1 MPGLNLNGILPV
13 QSLAQLLAERTNAAS
28 LRQHTPL
35 MQSLAGHVRKC
46 WDAAY
51 RAKMQT
57 VDQRLLRNLRQRRG
71 EYEPEMLADI
81 KAQGGSEIFMAITS
95 NKCRAA
101 SAWLRDTLMGA
112 KDEKPWSIRPT
123 PLPDLPPNLKQVV
136 FDEANQRVMSL
147 EQLEGRM
154 ISYQEAYELIQQVK
168 SQRLVEMREMAKE
181 AAGRMEDAMEDQM
194 LQGEWREVFSSF
206 LDDLVTFPAA
216 LLKGPVLRRRPQMV
230 WKDAGDGT
238 FEPVVT
244 EEVTPTWAR
253 VDPFNA
259 YPAPGSTHPNDGFF
273 IERHRLSRLALT
285 ELQGVDGYDDDA
297 IAAVLE
303 EYGRGGLRD
312 WLYIDSAKAQAEGK
326 SISAVMDNIEGDIDA
341 LQYWGAVQ
349 GRALAEWGMDDTD
362 LDPVKEYHCEVW
374 LIGRWVIK
382 AILNYDPFHRKPYFK
397 ASFAEVPGNFWGN
410 GVPDL
415 MRDCQS
421 MCNYAARSIAD
432 NMGLASGPQ
441 IAINTDRLV
450 PGEDLTEVYPRK
462 LWQMVS
468 DPMGSTAPPI
478 DFFQPQSISGELI
491 AIFDKF
497 AARADEDTGIPRYIT
512 GDNAGV
518 GGAGR
523 TASGMSMLMGNAG
536 KTIKQVIFNID
547 THVLQPAV
555 ERLYVH
561 NMMYSNDPDLKGDV
575 SIVAVGAEGL
585 VVKDA
590 AQTRRNEFLQVVLS
604 NPMTQQ
610 IVGQKGIAALL
621 HEQAKTLDMD
631 ADEIVPDEE
640 TLLLQQIDQQ
650 AQQAQQLQAQGMMGQ
665 ADPQQNGARRRA
677 VQPSGQALMT
687 GEPITD
693 TMGAPA

>member
-13 QSLAQLLAERTNAAS
+13 QSLAQLLADRTNAAS

-35 MQSLAGHVRKC
+35 IQSMASHVRKC

-71 EYEPEMLADI
+71 EYEPEMMADI
-81 KAQGGSEIFMAITS
+81 KAQGGSEIFMMLTS
-95 NKCRAA
+95 SKCRAA
-101 SAWLRDTLMGA
+101 SAWLRDTLLGA

-136 FDEANQRVMSL
+136 FEEANQRVITL
-147 EQLEGRM
+147 EQLEGRV

-216 LLKGPVLRRRPQMV
+216 IIKGPVLRRRPKMV
-230 WKDAGDGT
+230 WKDVGDGT

-273 IERHRLSRLALT
+273 IERHRLSRQSLT

-297 IAAVLE
+297 IAAVLD

-349 GRALAEWGMDDTD
+349 GRALSEWGMEDTD

-397 ASFAEVPGNFWGN
+397 ASFEEVPGSFWGN
-410 GVPDL
+410 APPDL

-450 PGEDLTEVYPRK
+450 PGEDLTEMFPRK
-462 LWQMVS
+462 IWQMVS

-478 DFFQPQSISGELI
+478 NFFQPQSISGELI

-497 AARADEDTGIPRYIT
+497 ASRADDDTGIPRYIT
-512 GDNAGV
+512 GDNAGI

-561 NMMYSNDPDLKGDV
+561 NMMYSDDPDLKGDV

-590 AQTRRNEFLQVVLS
+590 AQTRRSEFLQLVLS
-604 NPMTQQ
+604 NERAQN
-610 IVGQKGIAALL
+610 IVGDRGIAALL

-640 TLLLQQIDQQ
+640 TLLLQQVEQQDQQ
-650 AQQAQQLQAQGMMGQ
+650 AQMQAQGAMPQ
-665 ADPQQNGARRRA
+665 EDPQKGGARRRA